1 MMAIPAPQVEHK
13 VPAVDLIPRPML
25 TLVHDADNY
34 DAIER
39 TAPGVASRSVHPGAQ
54 IALVSLYAAMLVS
67 FWAFFARDTE
77 AALVMAMVTVVMIV
91 YFGLI
96 VGGILVADAPVP
108 GEPRRSFTAFLDG
121 TVETLNEVITGR
133 QAVIQMLFL
142 PACMLMLATIIGII
156 ARVSQAS

>member
-1 MMAIPAPQVEHK
+1 
-13 VPAVDLIPRPML
+13 
-25 TLVHDADNY
+25 
-34 DAIER
+34 
-39 TAPGVASRSVHPGAQ
+39 
-54 IALVSLYAAMLVS
+54 
-67 FWAFFARDTE
+67 
-77 AALVMAMVTVVMIV
+77 MVTVVMIV

-121 TVETLNEVITGR
+121 PVETLNEVITGR